1 LSPSAASDTTDGSEG
16 SGGSVDTGDDPGHV
30 RVRRHGRV
38 GRLTLDRPE
47 AINALSLRMM
57 ATLDTVLRRWET
69 DPQIDVVVLDGTG
82 RRGFCAGGDLRVIYE
97 DARNRHGLSEQLWR
111 TEYLLD
117 ALIADYRKPVVTV
130 LDGITMGGGVGIGCH
145 IGHRIVTERS
155 VLALPEVAI
164 GLAPDVG
171 GLLLLARAPGRLG
184 AHLALTAARMGGVD
198 AVRAGFAD
206 AVVPS
211 ERLGRLVPLL
221 QRMDP
226 ADAIAELAVAP
237 GALGEGELEAH
248 RSWIDTCYDSDEVPA
263 VVERLATHPEPAA
276 RAAAE
281 TIMRMSPVALCVT
294 WCGLGEAR
302 KTDALGPTLVQD
314 LRVSSRFLDGPDL
327 VEGIRAAVI
336 DKSRSPVWSPGRLSD
351 VTQAMVERHFAPLGA
366 ADLDLTPVLGRRAGP
381 P

>member
-1 LSPSAASDTTDGSEG
+1 MSPSAP
-16 SGGSVDTGDDPGHV
+16 SGGSDGFVDVVDAGDDPGHV

-57 ATLDTVLRRWET
+57 ATLDTVLRSWEA
-69 DPQIDVVVLDGTG
+69 DPQIDIVVLDGTG
-82 RRGFCAGGDLRVIYE
+82 RRGFCAGGDIRVIYE
-97 DARNRHGLSEQLWR
+97 DAQNRRGVSERLWR

-130 LDGITMGGGVGIGCH
+130 LDVITMGGGIGIGCH
-145 IGHRIVTERS
+145 IRHRIVTERS
-155 VLALPEVAI
+155 VLALPEVAL

-211 ERLGRLVPLL
+211 ERLGQLVPLL

-226 ADAIAELAVAP
+226 ADAIATLAVAP
-237 GALGEGELEAH
+237 SALGEGELEAH
-248 RSWIDTCYDSDEVPA
+248 RSWIDTCYDADVVPA
-263 VVERLATHPEPAA
+263 VVERLAAHREPAA

-281 TIMRMSPVALCVT
+281 AITRMSPLALCVT
-294 WCGLGEAR
+294 WCGLDEAR
-302 KTDALGPTLVQD
+302 KADALGPTLVQD
-314 LRVSSRFLDGPDL
+314 LRVSYRFLDGPDL

-336 DKSRSPVWSPGRLSD
+336 DKSRSPVWSPGRLID
-351 VTQAMVERHFAPLGA
+351 VTQAMVDRHFAPLGA
-366 ADLDLTPVLGRRAGP
+366 ADLDLSPVLGRSAGRP
-381 P
+381 

>member
-1 LSPSAASDTTDGSEG
+1 LSQSVPSDSSGG
-16 SGGSVDTGDDPGHV
+16 SGGFVDAGDDPGHV

-57 ATLDTVLRRWET
+57 VTLDTVLRRWET
-69 DPQIDVVVLDGTG
+69 DPQIHVVVLDGTG
-82 RRGFCAGGDLRVIYE
+82 RGFCAGGDLRVIYE
-97 DARNRHGLSEQLWR
+97 DARNRRGLSERLWR

-130 LDGITMGGGVGIGCH
+130 LDGITMGGGIGIGCH
-145 IGHRIVTERS
+145 VRHRIVTERS
-155 VLALPEVAI
+155 VLALPEVAL

-171 GLLLLARAPGRLG
+171 GLLLLARAPGSLG

-211 ERLGRLVPLL
+211 ERLGRLIPLL

-226 ADAIAELAVAP
+226 ADVIATLAVAP
-237 GALGEGELEAH
+237 SALGEGELEVH
-248 RSWIDTCYDSDEVPA
+248 RSWIDTCYDAGDVPA
-263 VVERLATHPEPAA
+263 VLERLAAHPEPAA

-281 TIMRMSPVALCVT
+281 AITRMSPLALCVA
-294 WCGLGEAR
+294 WCGLDEAR
-302 KTDALGPTLVQD
+302 KSDALGPTLVQD
-314 LRVSSRFLDGPDL
+314 LRAACRFLDGPDL

-336 DKSRSPVWSPGRLSD
+336 DKSRSPVWCPGRLSD

-366 ADLDLTPVLGRRAGP
+366 ADLDLSPVLDRSAGRP
-381 P
+381 

>member
-1 LSPSAASDTTDGSEG
+1 MSPSARSDT
-16 SGGSVDTGDDPGHV
+16 SGGSDGFVDEGDDPGHV

-57 ATLDTVLRRWET
+57 VTLDTVLRRWET

-97 DARNRHGLSEQLWR
+97 DAQNRRGVSERLWR

-130 LDGITMGGGVGIGCH
+130 LDGITMGGGIGIGCH
-145 IGHRIVTERS
+145 IIRHRIVTERS
-155 VLALPEVAI
+155 VLALPEVAL

-171 GLLLLARAPGRLG
+171 GLLLLARAPGKLG

-198 AVRAGFAD
+198 AVHAGFAD

-211 ERLGRLVPLL
+211 ERLGQLLPLL

-226 ADAIAELAVAP
+226 ADAIATLAVAP
-237 GALGEGELEAH
+237 SALGEGELEAH
-248 RSWIDTCYDSDEVPA
+248 RGWIDTCYDADEVPA
-263 VVERLATHPEPAA
+263 VVERLAAHPEPAA

-281 TIMRMSPVALCVT
+281 AITRMSPLALCVT
-294 WCGLGEAR
+294 WCGLDEAH
-302 KTDALGPTLVQD
+302 KADALGPTLVQD
-314 LRVSSRFLDGPDL
+314 LRVSYRFLDGPDL

-336 DKSRSPVWSPGRLSD
+336 DKSRSPVWSPQRLSD
-351 VTQAMVERHFAPLGA
+351 VTRAMVDRHFAPLGA
-366 ADLDLTPVLGRRAGP
+366 ADLDLSPVLGRSAGKP
-381 P
+381 

>member
-1 LSPSAASDTTDGSEG
+1 LSSSVPSDR
-16 SGGSVDTGDDPGHV
+16 SGGSDGFVDAGDDPGHV

-47 AINALSLRMM
+47 TINALSLRMM
-57 ATLDTVLRRWET
+57 VTLDAVLRRWES

-82 RRGFCAGGDLRVIYE
+82 HRGFCAGGDLRVIYE
-97 DARNRHGLSEQLWR
+97 DAQNRRGVSEGLWR

-117 ALIADYRKPVVTV
+117 ALIADYGKPVVTV

-145 IGHRIVTERS
+145 IRHRIVTERS
-155 VLALPEVAI
+155 VLALPEVAL

-184 AHLALTAARMGGVD
+184 AHLALTAARMGGAD

-211 ERLGRLVPLL
+211 ERLGRLLPLL
-221 QRMDP
+221 QHMDP
-226 ADAIAELAVAP
+226 ADAIASLAVEP
-237 GALGEGELEAH
+237 SALGESELEAH
-248 RSWIDTCYDSDEVPA
+248 RSWIDTCYDADGVPA
-263 VVERLATHPEPAA
+263 VVERLAAHPEPAA

-281 TIMRMSPVALCVT
+281 AITRMSPLALCVT
-294 WCGLGEAR
+294 WCGLDEAR
-302 KTDALGPTLVQD
+302 KADALGPTLVQD
-314 LRVSSRFLDGPDL
+314 LRVSCRFLDGPDL

-336 DKSRSPVWSPGRLSD
+336 DKSRHPVWSPERLSD
-351 VTQAMVERHFAPLGA
+351 VTQAMVDRHFAPLGA
-366 ADLDLTPVLGRRAGP
+366 ADLDLSPVLGRSAGRP
-381 P
+381 